1 MTRAD
6 CEQAAEGADTAVVVA
21 DTTKAEEATA
31 KAAAVAAAAAAAAG
45 HLEGATRP
53 PGCPTAR

>member
-6 CEQAAEGADTAVVVA
+6 CEQAAEGADMAVAVA

-31 KAAAVAAAAAAAAG
+31 KAAAAAA

-53 PGCPTAR
+53 PGCPTVR

>member
-1 MTRAD
+1 M
-6 CEQAAEGADTAVVVA
+6 VVA

-31 KAAAVAAAAAAAAG
+31 KAAAVVAAAAG

>member
-6 CEQAAEGADTAVVVA
+6 CEQAAEGADMAVAVA

-31 KAAAVAAAAAAAAG
+31 KAAAVVAAAAG